1 VIIQLANL
9 HLNLIETDIQ
19 RLVTPF
25 GEINSIQVVRDKLNN
40 RSRGKALVDMP
51 VKNEAENAIV
61 GLHGTVV
68 SGKSLVVTAAAAE
81 DEQTNSILST

>member
-9 HLNLIETDIQ
+9 HLNIIETDIQ

-25 GEINSIQVVRDKLNN
+25 GEINSIEVVRDKLNN

-51 VKNEAENAIV
+51 VKNEAEKAIV

-68 SGKSLVVTAAAAE
+68 SGKSLVVTAAPE
-81 DEQTNSILST
+81 EEERKNHF